1 MVPLND
7 DPSQCTAI
15 KPTMFMPAGLAEKI
29 LWSPPFED
37 PRRQPHDESPSGDA
51 ATTSASPPSFVFPDE
66 ILSEARALTSYA
78 FSHVV
83 QMAGVEVHD
92 NDAQKAKLHCQPISL
107 YYPHHGCHDI
117 IDSMVKS
124 LAHDQG
130 ADVVVLDSLEL
141 ALQEF
146 GVFGKGALLFNT
158 FDSAYL
164 THSVLL
170 L

>member
-1 MVPLND
+1 
-7 DPSQCTAI
+7 
-15 KPTMFMPAGLAEKI
+15 MFVSAALAEKI
-29 LWSPPFED
+29 LWFPPH
-37 PRRQPHDESPSGDA
+37 RQPHDESPSSDA
-51 ATTSASPPSFVFPDE
+51 SPSFVFPDE

-83 QMAGVEVHD
+83 QMASI
-92 NDAQKAKLHCQPISL
+92 DAHKSLSLDDDDTQNAKPHSQPIISL
-107 YYPHHGCHDI
+107 CYPHHGCHNI

-146 GVFGKGALLFNT
+146 GAFGKGALSF
-158 FDSAYL
+158 
-164 THSVLL
+164 
-170 L
+170 

>member
-1 MVPLND
+1 M
-7 DPSQCTAI
+7 SA
-15 KPTMFMPAGLAEKI
+15 ALAEKI
-29 LWSPPFED
+29 LWSPPH
-37 PRRQPHDESPSGDA
+37 RQLHNESPSGDA
-51 ATTSASPPSFVFPDE
+51 SPSSFVFPDG

-83 QMAGVEVHD
+83 QMASIEAHKSFLEND
-92 NDAQKAKLHCQPISL
+92 DAQNAKPHSQPIRSL
-107 YYPHHGCHDI
+107 YYPHHGCHNI

-146 GVFGKGALLFNT
+146 GAFGKGALSF
-158 FDSAYL
+158 
-164 THSVLL
+164 
-170 L
+170 

>member
-1 MVPLND
+1 M
-7 DPSQCTAI
+7 SA
-15 KPTMFMPAGLAEKI
+15 ALAEKI
-29 LWSPPFED
+29 LWSPPHM
-37 PRRQPHDESPSGDA
+37 QPHDESPSSDA
-51 ATTSASPPSFVFPDE
+51 SPSFVFPDE

-83 QMAGVEVHD
+83 QTASI
-92 NDAQKAKLHCQPISL
+92 DAHKSLSLDDDDTQNAPHSQPIISL
-107 YYPHHGCHDI
+107 YYPQHGCHNI

-146 GVFGKGALLFNT
+146 GAFGKGALSF
-158 FDSAYL
+158 
-164 THSVLL
+164 
-170 L
+170 